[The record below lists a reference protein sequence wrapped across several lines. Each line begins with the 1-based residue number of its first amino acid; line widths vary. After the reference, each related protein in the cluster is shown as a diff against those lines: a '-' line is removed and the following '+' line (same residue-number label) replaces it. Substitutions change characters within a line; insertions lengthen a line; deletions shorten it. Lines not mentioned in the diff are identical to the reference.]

1 MYLSFS
7 DQTLFYG
14 SIWALRSFI
23 FAQNLILAT
32 NIIPL
37 WRCEKNIIMLFFTSI
52 WRSKLSIDREA
63 IVATDPRSQ
72 VTRGL
77 SSAANAL
84 KLTNS
89 IRNYLTDQIVRR
101 YISGVESNFLAAPHP
116 YKTRPTLPFI
126 KHILT
131 RACFLVLIFTFN
143 FHFVLFWGCFLVP
156 MFTFLSDPGKPGVR
170 SLGPDVTNKQTEV
183 V

>member
-37 WRCEKNIIMLFFTSI
+37 WRCEKNIIMLFFTLS
-52 WRSKLSIDREA
+52 WRSKLSIDGEA
-63 IVATDPRSQ
+63 IVATDPGSQ

-77 SSAANAL
+77 SSAANMHWSL
-84 KLTNS
+84 QTQSEITLLN
-89 IRNYLTDQIVRR
+89 RLLYW
-101 YISGVESNFLAAPHP
+101 YISGVESNFLSAPHP
-116 YKTRPTLPFI
+116 YKTRPTYSTISNPPQRTSVDTFI
-126 KHILT
+126 KHIFI
-131 RACFLVLIFTFN
+131 RACFLVPIFTFN
-143 FHFVLFWGCFLVP
+143 F
-156 MFTFLSDPGKPGVR
+156 
-170 SLGPDVTNKQTEV
+170 
-183 V
+183 